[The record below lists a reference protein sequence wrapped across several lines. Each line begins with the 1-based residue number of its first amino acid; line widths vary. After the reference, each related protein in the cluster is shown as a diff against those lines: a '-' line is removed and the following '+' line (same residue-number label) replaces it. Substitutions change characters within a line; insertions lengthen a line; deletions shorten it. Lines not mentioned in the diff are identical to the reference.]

1 MYHCAQNGDRQHAPS
16 KMEDEK
22 VKNRDKEQMA
32 AFQCSGWV
40 HITLSDLSDIA
51 FIKLDHCED
60 HIPYWPIDIPAD
72 VEKYVRD
79 NTKMTPT
86 QVCHTLTQY
95 AMHQL
100 IFETFLLAV
109 DRNSQETPQAIFHT

>member
-16 KMEDEK
+16 KIGGEN
-22 VKNRDKEQMA
+22 VKNHDKEHMDT
-32 AFQCSGWV
+32 FECSGWV

-51 FIKLDHCED
+51 FIKLDHHED
-60 HIPYWPIDIPAD
+60 HVPYWPIDIPAD

-86 QVCHTLTQY
+86 QVSLFSHSVCCK
-95 AMHQL
+95 
-100 IFETFLLAV
+100 
-109 DRNSQETPQAIFHT
+109 